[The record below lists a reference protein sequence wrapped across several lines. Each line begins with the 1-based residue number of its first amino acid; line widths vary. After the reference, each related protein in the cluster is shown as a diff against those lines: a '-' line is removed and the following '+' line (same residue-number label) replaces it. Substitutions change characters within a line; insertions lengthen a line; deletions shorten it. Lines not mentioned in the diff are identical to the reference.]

1 MELLLLPPSQPGP
14 RFPLLPH
21 PCGQTSRRC
30 GLASG
35 PLCLALGPGEGRA
48 QYPARGGTAAAVTR
62 LSVPDSRESFSGE
75 HAVFFCV
82 CIRLDR
88 TFLLWLV
95 DMADSPARS
104 ESLSIRTH
112 TGVRARLDASL
123 QSFTCQFV
131 SDNGFLH
138 LFFPCLVPA

>member
-14 RFPLLPH
+14 RFP
-21 PCGQTSRRC
+21 SRLTHVARAP
-30 GLASG
+30 GAVVWRVDPFAS
-35 PLCLALGPGEGRA
+35 
-48 QYPARGGTAAAVTR
+48 
-62 LSVPDSRESFSGE
+62 LSVLGRGALSTPPEAAQLLLSRGSRSLTRASLSGE
-75 HAVFFCV
+75 RAVFFCV

-123 QSFTCQFV
+123 QSFTCKFV